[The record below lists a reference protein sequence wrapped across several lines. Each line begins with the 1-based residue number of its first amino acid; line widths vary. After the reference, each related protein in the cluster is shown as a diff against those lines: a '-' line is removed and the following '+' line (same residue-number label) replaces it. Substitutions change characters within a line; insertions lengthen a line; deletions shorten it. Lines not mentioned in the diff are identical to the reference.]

1 MAQTVFAFAILALTA
16 MLPLAIAEARPD
28 EPKQTETEIVRS
40 SAMGASSTKEETN
53 RVKGEVPQAI
63 LETILKEV
71 AALARVGPDQVAI
84 ERAESVV
91 WNDGSL
97 GCPEPGMA
105 YTQALVKGYWVVVE
119 AAGKKYDFRV
129 GSAGSFR
136 LCPFGQGHPPSQSV
150 AN

>member
-1 MAQTVFAFAILALTA
+1 MAQTVFAYATLALTA

-28 EPKQTETEIVRS
+28 ETETEILRS
-40 SAMGASSTKEETN
+40 SAMADSSTKEETS

-63 LETILKEV
+63 LEGILKEV
-71 AALARVGPDQVAI
+71 AALERVGPDQVAI

-129 GSAGSFR
+129 GSGGSFR
-136 LCPFGQGHPPSQSV
+136 LCPPGQGQPPSQP
-150 AN
+150 AAT